1 MLIIKK
7 PFFLSLL
14 SGVLLSLCWP
24 TYGVTILVFIAL
36 LPLLQMEAIF
46 SYKKNRFAFV
56 AYSFLTFLIWNLS
69 TTWWLIN
76 ASIVGMLFANLCN
89 SLFYTLVFVLFH
101 WVKKRLPLR
110 SAYIF
115 LVSLWLAFEK
125 LHLFWDLSWP
135 WLHLGHAFADKI
147 YWIQWYEY
155 TGVAG
160 GSLWVLLINIGL
172 FEVLKKYLSH
182 PRIVL
187 IKNTIPWLL
196 MLALPIVFS
205 FHLYNQVPS
214 GTEKIN
220 MVLVQPNV
228 DPYTEKYGQTN
239 ADFFKAFEEQIRE
252 HISGATD
259 YIILPE
265 TYFSDGNGIQLK
277 TYAQSDLHFAFQSF
291 LGDYQN
297 TEIIS
302 GIQFYDL
309 YRSQK
314 APTLTA
320 NKIRNGIWADFYN
333 SAVRE
338 HYQSPIEV
346 YHKSKLVVG
355 VENLPFKSILNPL
368 IGSVLLDM
376 GGTVA
381 SRVTQSKRTVF
392 EHNSKAVVAAPII
405 CYESVYGAFVSDYV
419 KQGATFLAIISND
432 AWWDNTEGHRQ
443 LLRYTQLRAIETR
456 RAIARSANTG
466 ISALINARGEL
477 VNSLPYGQKGVLN
490 ASLFSRNNLT
500 FYTQYDDML
509 YRWAAFV
516 FILLFLLAIS
526 GRLKA
531 NKD

>member
-1 MLIIKK
+1 MYLTKK
-7 PFFLSLL
+7 PLFLSLL
-14 SGVLLSLCWP
+14 SGVLLGLCWP

-36 LPLLQMEAIF
+36 IPLLKIEMIYSER
-46 SYKKNRFAFV
+46 KNNLAFFI
-56 AYSFLTFLIWNLS
+56 YSFLTFLIWNLS
-69 TTWWLIN
+69 TTWWLIY
-76 ASIVGMLFANLCN
+76 ASFGGMLFANLCN
-89 SLFYTLVFVLFH
+89 TLFYSLVFVLFH
-101 WVKKRLPLR
+101 WAKKRLPLR

-172 FEVLKKYLSH
+172 FEMLKKYYSS
-182 PRIVL
+182 PKIVL
-187 IKNTIPWLL
+187 LKKTIPWLF
-196 MLALPIVFS
+196 MIALPIVFS
-205 FHLYNQVPS
+205 FYLYNKVLP

-220 MVLVQPNV
+220 VLLVQPNI
-228 DPYTEKYGQTN
+228 DPYTEKYGKSN
-239 ADFFKAFEEQIRE
+239 ADFFNAFEEQIHRQ
-252 HISGATD
+252 ITGATD
-259 YIILPE
+259 YILLPE
-265 TYFSDGNGIQLK
+265 TYFADGKGLQLK
-277 TYAQSDLHFAFQSF
+277 TYEQSDLHFAFQRF

-302 GIQFYDL
+302 GIQFYDV
-309 YRSQK
+309 YRGKQ

-320 NKIRNGIWADFYN
+320 NEIRKGIFADFYN

-355 VENLPFKSILNPL
+355 VENLPFKWVLKPF

-381 SRVTQSKRTVF
+381 SRVTQPKRSVF
-392 EHNSKAVVAAPII
+392 EHHSKAVVAAPII
-405 CYESVYGAFVSDYV
+405 CYESIYGAFVSDYV
-419 KQGATFLAIISND
+419 KQGATFLAVISND

-443 LLRYTQLRAIETR
+443 LLRYTQLRAIENR

-466 ISALINARGEL
+466 ISALVNARGEL
-477 VNSLPYGQKGVLN
+477 VNSLSYGKKGVLTAN
-490 ASLFSRNNLT
+490 LFSRNELT
-500 FYTQYDDML
+500 FYTQYDDIL
-509 YRWAAFV
+509 YRWAVFV
-516 FILLFLLAIS
+516 FALLLLLALS
-526 GRLKA
+526 GRLRA
-531 NKD
+531 R